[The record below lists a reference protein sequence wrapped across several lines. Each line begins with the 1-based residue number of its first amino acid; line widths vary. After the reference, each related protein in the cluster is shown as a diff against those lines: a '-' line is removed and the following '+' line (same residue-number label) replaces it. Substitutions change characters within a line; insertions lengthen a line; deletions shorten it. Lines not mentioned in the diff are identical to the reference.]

1 MSTTVQEQ
9 ALAALK
15 STLDGLAGVT
25 VYRTRD
31 AAIAEERMPAVNM
44 LDGGWEITQ
53 RNVGQVLWLQR
64 VDLECFVTADTD
76 AELGPAVTS
85 LTGQVLTVA
94 LADPTLGDVTQ
105 DVRAERGD
113 DPIVG
118 QQRGQRPVAAF
129 TIGLELAFWTR
140 ELDPYTSA
148 P

>member
-1 MSTTVQEQ
+1 MSLTIQEQ

-15 STLDGLAGVT
+15 TTLDGLAGVS

-31 AAIAEERMPAVNM
+31 AAIAEASMPALNM
-44 LDGGWEITQ
+44 LDGGWEIAQ
-53 RNVGQVLWLQR
+53 RNSGQVLWLQR
-64 VDLECFVTADTD
+64 VDLECFVTADSD
-76 AELGPAVTS
+76 GDLGPAVTA
-85 LTGQVLTVA
+85 LTGQVLTLA
-94 LADPTLGDVTQ
+94 LADPTLGGVTQ

-118 QQRGQRPVAAF
+118 QQKGQRPVAAF